1 MKQEL
6 LDIISR
12 TYSDSPHVGA
22 ALQFSEELID
32 SLNEQTEQTKSRL
45 LVLLHMYNFETIEA
59 FSEYPEYPSVT
70 LFKGVD
76 NWTLSPVI
84 DYDGG
89 VTDIDREVG
98 VIFTDPEIHPS
109 QYGLYEIG
117 YQLKERLILTWLSKL
132 WFDIKGDS
140 YGIIVKTLENNSSS
154 SFFFNDL
161 AWDNLSEFRNYNNKS
176 KRLAPFFNFS
186 LDLLSIYQRVALIT
200 YPVYPYIN
208 KWRFFKKD
216 KEIIEFVSYGNET
229 SEISSIELNRI
240 SKEHKNLLDTLKHE
254 QNRALE
260 LIQAGFKEFLPETK
274 INKPIYEGAIETK
287 FHSGEHWY
295 YNEQKHRLSID
306 KLSEFERQYKIAL
319 PYHFK
324 HYLRLFNGRK
334 YNNINMNFNIGAEYV
349 KVKEF
354 YDLEEI
360 RQSFSN
366 KSKQTFFSNLF
377 LNNKPKKLQWLD
389 IGILDDNRLLSINLD
404 TSKLA
409 IKNTEGNYKEL
420 KVDFET
426 FIREPTN

>member
-1 MKQEL
+1 MTQEL
-6 LDIISR
+6 IDIISR
-12 TYSDSPHVGA
+12 TYSDSPDVGA
-22 ALQFSEELID
+22 ALKFSEKLID
-32 SLNEQTEQTKSRL
+32 SLNEVTEQTESRL
-45 LVLLHMYNFETIEA
+45 LVLLQKYNFETIEA
-59 FSEYPEYPSVT
+59 FSEYPEYPAVT

-84 DYDGG
+84 DYEGG
-89 VTDIDREVG
+89 VTDMDREIG
-98 VIFTDPEIHPS
+98 VIFTDPAIYPS
-109 QYGLYEIG
+109 QDGLLEIG

-132 WFDIKGDS
+132 WFNIKGDS

-161 AWDNLSEFRNYNNKS
+161 AWDNLSEFRNCNNKS
-176 KRLAPFFNFS
+176 KRLTPFFNFS
-186 LDLLSIYQRVALIT
+186 LDLLSIYQRVSLIT

-229 SEISSIELNRI
+229 LEISSVELNQI
-240 SKEHKNLLDTLKHE
+240 SKEHKSLLETLKHE
-254 QNRALE
+254 QNRTLE
-260 LIQAGFKEFLPETK
+260 LIQSGFEEFLPETK

-295 YNEQKHRLSID
+295 YNEQKNRLSID
-306 KLSEFERQYKIAL
+306 KLSEFEKQFEIVL

-334 YNNINMNFNIGAEYV
+334 YNNINMNFNIGAEYA

-360 RQSFSN
+360 RQSLSN
-366 KSKQTFFSNLF
+366 KSTQTFFSNLF
-377 LNNKPKKLQWLD
+377 SNKAPKKLQWLD
-389 IGILDDNRLLSINLD
+389 IGILDDNRLLSLNMD

-409 IKNTEGNYKEL
+409 IKNNEENYEEL
-420 KVDFET
+420 EVDFET
-426 FIREPTN
+426 FIREPKN